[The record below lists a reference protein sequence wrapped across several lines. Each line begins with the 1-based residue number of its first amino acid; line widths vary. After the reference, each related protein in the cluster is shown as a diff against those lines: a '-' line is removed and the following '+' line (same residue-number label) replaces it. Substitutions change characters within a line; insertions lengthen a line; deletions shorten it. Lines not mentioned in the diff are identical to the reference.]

1 MLTPRPLLSQRR
13 PYAGNATSR
22 CPHGSR
28 STPDELRSTAHGSRL
43 TSHESRVTSHESR
56 DPRTR
61 TRSLPHTTCVP
72 FCDRVGWRAA
82 TTMRVA
88 VSPPWHSLC
97 QNLSAMQHR
106 PHFNHHKLDC
116 YRVALDMLRDVHA
129 INKRIPRG
137 YRSFA
142 DQLLRAAGETVALIG
157 EGANRFTKGQKRQ
170 RFTEARGEAG
180 EVAVH
185 VEAIRAMDLI
195 CEADAERLLGRA
207 DRVCAMLTRLIHI
220 HS

>member
-1 MLTPRPLLSQRR
+1 MTAVNVLSAIRLLMPCDAAPTPFQSPQARLLSRGAR
-13 PYAGNATSR
+13 HAARCSR
-22 CPHGSR
+22 NQQE
-28 STPDELRSTAHGSRL
+28 D
-43 TSHESRVTSHESR
+43 
-56 DPRTR
+56 
-61 TRSLPHTTCVP
+61 
-72 FCDRVGWRAA
+72 
-82 TTMRVA
+82 
-88 VSPPWHSLC
+88 
-97 QNLSAMQHR
+97 
-106 PHFNHHKLDC
+106 
-116 YRVALDMLRDVHA
+116 
-129 INKRIPRG
+129 PRG